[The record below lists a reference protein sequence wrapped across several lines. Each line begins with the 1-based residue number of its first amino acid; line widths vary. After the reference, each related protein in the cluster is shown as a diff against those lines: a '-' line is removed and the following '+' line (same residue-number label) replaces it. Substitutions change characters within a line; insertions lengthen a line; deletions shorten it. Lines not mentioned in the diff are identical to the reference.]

1 MKSNP
6 HIGGT
11 FDDFLAD
18 QGILKECEDVAIKQ
32 ILADQVLD
40 LMQKDK
46 ISKTAMA
53 QRMKTSRS
61 ALDRFLD
68 PTNNS
73 TTLNTLQRAASAV
86 GRELHIE
93 LR

>member
-1 MKSNP
+1 MNSNP

-18 QGILKECEDVAIKQ
+18 QGILKECEDAAIKQ
-32 ILADQVLD
+32 ILADQVSD
-40 LMQKDK
+40 LMQKNK
-46 ISKTAMA
+46 ISKTVMA
-53 QRMKTSRS
+53 KRMNTSRS
-61 ALDRFLD
+61 SLDRFLD
-68 PTNNS
+68 PDNNS
-73 TTLNTLQRAASAV
+73 VTLNTLHRAASAV

>member
-1 MKSNP
+1 MNSNP

-32 ILADQVLD
+32 ILADQVSD
-40 LMQKDK
+40 LMQKNK
-46 ISKTAMA
+46 ISKTVMA
-53 QRMKTSRS
+53 KRMNTSRS
-61 ALDRFLD
+61 SLDRFLD
-68 PTNNS
+68 PDNNS
-73 TTLNTLQRAASAV
+73 VTLNTLHRAASAV